1 MIEEN
6 IENQIDEQTS
16 TEKLEEAE
24 VVEEVATENKE
35 KPKKKKSLA
44 RRIIEWVVTG
54 VFGVIFVVFAIAQID
69 GMIHKKENYNQ
80 NICFG
85 YGSFVILTDSMVPK
99 YNVKDAIITKKID
112 SDVIY
117 DKYLAYLEDETK
129 TVDLTFF
136 DVYNVHIV
144 PKKETELND
153 QTYCTG
159 RVMTHRLRE
168 VIVNDGVKKGEG
180 KYTFIVAGINNQ
192 GELSKIGQ
200 YQAFTEQQLLGVVQY
215 KSTFV
220 GGLFSFITTPWGL
233 LVFLLVPAFYLVI
246 TSVLDIFK
254 VMKEPDEIEQQEGAS
269 DGGDGGPDKPKVDSL
284 ESLSE
289 EDRER
294 LKKEMLEEMLK
305 GGGK

>member
-6 IENQIDEQTS
+6 IENKIDEQTP
-16 TEKLEEAE
+16 TEELKEVE
-24 VVEEVATENKE
+24 VVGEVTQNNEQ

-54 VFGVIFVVFAIAQID
+54 IFGIAFVFFAIAQID
-69 GMIHKKENYNQ
+69 GMIHKKDNYNQ

-112 SDVIY
+112 SDIVY
-117 DKYLAYLEDETK
+117 QKYLTYLEDETK

-136 DVYNVHIV
+136 DVYGV
-144 PKKETELND
+144 PVTPLKETELVD
-153 QTYCTG
+153 QTNNTG

-168 VIVNDGVKKGEG
+168 VIVNEDVKKGEG
-180 KYTFIVAGINNQ
+180 RYTFIVAGINNQ

-200 YQAFTEQQLLGVVQY
+200 YQAFTEQQLLGVVQF
-215 KSTFV
+215 KSAFI

-233 LVFLLVPAFYLVI
+233 LVFLLIPAFYLVI

-254 VMKEPDEIEQQEGAS
+254 VMKEPDEIEESAS
-269 DGGDGGPDKPKVDSL
+269 GDGGNDKPKVDSL
-284 ESLSE
+284 ENLSE